1 MPTVNFKINSKN
13 YSVDCGEGQENQII
27 SIANQIDAKV
37 KNLSSMFGDVDSET
51 LLLMVCILTFG
62 DVQKSKTKIST
73 LESKITELE
82 TLLSNAQNSM
92 VNEDE
97 IVDVINELTT
107 KIKRLSLNLASISTQ
122 QNTSTTSTATDSSS
136 PIINFK

>member
-13 YSVDCGEGQENQII
+13 YSVDCGPGQENQIL

-62 DVQKSKTKIST
+62 DIQKSKTKIT
-73 LESKITELE
+73 NLETQITELQQK
-82 TLLSNAQNSM
+82 LANAQNSIN
-92 VNEDE
+92 NEDE
-97 IVDVINELTT
+97 ITEIIDELTQ
-107 KIKRLSLNLASISTQ
+107 KVKRLSLSLSSTNENTTPSII
-122 QNTSTTSTATDSSS
+122 D
-136 PIINFK
+136 FK

>member
-62 DVQKSKTKIST
+62 DVQKSKTKISN
-73 LESKITELE
+73 LESKITELQ
-82 TLLSNAQNSM
+82 TSLLNAQNSI

-97 IVDVINELTT
+97 ITEVIDELTT
-107 KIKRLSLNLASISTQ
+107 KIKRISSQLLSEQSSQT
-122 QNTSTTSTATDSSS
+122 NTNDDSSS
-136 PIINFK
+136 IINLK